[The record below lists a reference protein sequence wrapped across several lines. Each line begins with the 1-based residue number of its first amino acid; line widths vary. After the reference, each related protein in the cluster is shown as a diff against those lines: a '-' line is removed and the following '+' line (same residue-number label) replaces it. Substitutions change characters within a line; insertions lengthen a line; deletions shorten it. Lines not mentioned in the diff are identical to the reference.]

1 MIPTLETERMCA
13 RPVRQEDAEQVQKIF
28 PQREVVKHFGAVVP
42 WPNPPDG
49 ALQFY
54 RDLAIRR
61 SVALDAAV
69 EDRAGTHTNCYQGT
83 RGKSRRS
90 YRTVANCEQ
99 LWVFGMPCT
108 GTKRDRFSWGLD
120 WTACPCSRRFCV
132 AIADARKRTFRCA
145 P

>member
-54 RDLAIRR
+54 RDLAIPQMERGEAWHWTPR
-61 SVALDAAV
+61 LKTAPEPTQIATKAHGEKAAALIGPWLTVSSFGFLECLALAPNAIGFLGVWIGPRARAAV
-69 EDRAGTHTNCYQGT
+69 G
-83 RGKSRRS
+83 S
-90 YRTVANCEQ
+90 V
-99 LWVFGMPCT
+99 
-108 GTKRDRFSWGLD
+108 
-120 WTACPCSRRFCV
+120 
-132 AIADARKRTFRCA
+132 
-145 P
+145 